1 MQPLAQGRGQQ
12 PASRKRPADASQAQ
26 GRYAKKGNV
35 CGERKQNRYSTPPS
49 VLVTC
54 TIMASSGSVGKYIE
68 PGMRSVP
75 LESIRG
81 TPRYLEYDR
90 QRDGE
95 TLDFF
100 LSSLM
105 FRSIHA
111 CL

>member
-1 MQPLAQGRGQQ
+1 
-12 PASRKRPADASQAQ
+12 
-26 GRYAKKGNV
+26 
-35 CGERKQNRYSTPPS
+35 
-49 VLVTC
+49 
-54 TIMASSGSVGKYIE
+54 
-68 PGMRSVP
+68 MRSVP